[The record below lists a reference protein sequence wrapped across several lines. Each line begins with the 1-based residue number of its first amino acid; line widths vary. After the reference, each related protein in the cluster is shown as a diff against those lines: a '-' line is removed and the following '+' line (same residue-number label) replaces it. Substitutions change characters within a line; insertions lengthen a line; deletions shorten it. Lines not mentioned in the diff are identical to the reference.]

1 VNLNRLAVRERVN
14 LLALVPLIVTIIL
27 AIPLI
32 AMRLD
37 HARAATETSQAAT
50 ATVQTGRLIVLI
62 QQARLLSLTYL
73 SRPNASAND
82 LEVKLRD
89 VESERARLADLE
101 SVRSRPELSQAI
113 RTAQKLQDVGAA
125 VLARRLS
132 DLYAVDAYSQTAD
145 ALIDALHLARDTTT
159 NSAEVTELS
168 ALDALLR
175 SDEAASQRAATL
187 LLAVLNPN
195 RRSQALVAARE
206 LAVIE
211 RTAAEQFR
219 RLSSSATIRT
229 AALMEDS
236 ASSDRLN
243 ASENWLRQ
251 AQATRANPILA
262 AEVLAAA
269 QSQTQLR
276 QLVETGVARDLVVVS
291 QQDLRTAQWLSAG
304 LAVTGLSVVVGIFV
318 LSVAVVR
325 TVSRPLRRLTNA
337 AGIVADLAQEE
348 LLRVADEDAQEA
360 RVPRLAAID
369 VRTED
374 EIGDLATAFNRV
386 QATAALLLE
395 RQVVSRRNVA
405 SMFSSM
411 GRRTSNLVGRQLSL
425 IDSLERAEEDP
436 NTLSTLY
443 RLDHTATRLRRNAS
457 SLVILSGGSESLG
470 EGQPMPIGD
479 VVRAAL
485 GTVEEYHRVVLRRM
499 PKMWVAPGV
508 VGDLSLLLAELLDN
522 AVSFSPPRTQV
533 EVLGTTVREGTCT
546 ITIIDHGMGIPPAR
560 MEEENSRL
568 RRRERLDLA
577 PSDVLGLFVVG
588 RIARRHGITVYLEPT
603 PPAGVTAV
611 VSLPTSLIVD
621 GRAITPDQ
629 RGGTAARQRQADA
642 AAGATRRELAA
653 RAGRRLTGGPAPEGT
668 PAPTAPAPTAPAPTA
683 PAPTA
688 PAPTAPAPT
697 APALT
702 APAPTAAA
710 NSRTPSVDRANT
722 DEAAGS
728 EGKLRRRVRGTNWSD
743 SSANPSVG
751 PSPSPSPVAE
761 PTRTRVPSAPS
772 VPVPPASSPP
782 PPPGGEGIARR
793 VPGSHLAGLDVPPS
807 EADKAT
813 DDATLTAPDPDAV
826 RHQVLD
832 VEQALSRAHHVAEHG
847 EPPASPPSVAE
858 VASRSGL
865 TRRVPGAALDHLDA
879 TAQPVT
885 DHLSGR
891 TTPENP
897 PPKARPEIDA
907 EELRTDLDAVNKA
920 LARAETVEDD
930 SSIRAERQATEAA
943 EEARQ
948 ASRGREE
955 EQRSTVEALAD
966 DAVTSHFPLVGN
978 PAASTSPQREA
989 AEAEQ
994 AADLL
999 PERSAETAAPAAQPG
1014 TPLIRRVRGASL
1026 SFLDNPP
1033 ARRRGRSEAST
1044 AEAREPGARRPSS
1057 TRTNFTGSPA
1067 GPVAAVPERPE
1078 EVLAWAEDLEAA
1090 MARLHDTVPGEAVPG
1105 EAVPGEAV
1113 PGEAVPGE
1121 AVPGEAVPGETVPG
1135 EMVPGETVP
1144 GEARLGAVPNGNGT
1158 TRDGAT
1164 RDGATAER
1172 GDGRSRKEGEDS

>member
-470 EGQPMPIGD
+470 E
-479 VVRAAL
+479 
-485 GTVEEYHRVVLRRM
+485 
-499 PKMWVAPGV
+499 MWVAPGV

-697 APALT
+697 AP
-702 APAPTAAA
+702 A

-1121 AVPGEAVPGETVPG
+1121 A
-1135 EMVPGETVP
+1135 
-1144 GEARLGAVPNGNGT
+1144 RLGAVPNGNGT